1 MSEKMILEVKHDGFN
16 THLVNLELDCLPFEK
31 ANSRADISNSLDT
44 ILSMK
49 QFLLDFGYIKTF
61 GNQTDYEKINKFL
74 KGVLFLNDEQ
84 IEKMLKDFT
93 EKALDRLYEI
103 GEKKL
108 KRDFAEEKISEKEFN
123 LISLRKD
130 YSKFQNLE
138 KVLLEN
144 KIMQESVKGYDWL
157 KSKIS
162 LAEFFNYLDTSKN
175 LSVENISNVFTV
187 KGKPIKGLSQSF
199 QNASSNGSPD
209 FKIIKE
215 IIKEFMQK

>member
-84 IEKMLKDFT
+84 IEEMLKAFT

-123 LISLRKD
+123 LISLRND
-130 YSKFQNLE
+130 YPKFR
-138 KVLLEN
+138 
-144 KIMQESVKGYDWL
+144 
-157 KSKIS
+157 KSFVRK
-162 LAEFFNYLDTSKN
+162 
-175 LSVENISNVFTV
+175 
-187 KGKPIKGLSQSF
+187 
-199 QNASSNGSPD
+199 
-209 FKIIKE
+209 
-215 IIKEFMQK
+215 